1 MRREQGFTLIELLVA
16 IVIIGILAAVAIP
29 QYTRYV
35 QRGDLVEGTNA
46 LAAYRVQMEQWYQD
60 NNSYANGAAC
70 GVVPPAT
77 PPLVNFTVA
86 CALNGGAQAYIATA
100 TSLGPIA
107 GFKYTVDQN
116 NNQATPQAPQGWAT
130 STTGWTTR

>member
-1 MRREQGFTLIELLVA
+1 MRREQGFTLIELLTAVA
-16 IVIIGILAAVAIP
+16 IVSILAAVAIP

-70 GVVPPAT
+70 GVAAPAG
-77 PPLVNFTVA
+77 LVNFTVA
-86 CALNGGAQAYIATA
+86 CALGGGGQSYLATA
-100 TSLGPIA
+100 TARGPIA
-107 GFKYTVDQN
+107 GFSYTVDQS
-116 NNQATPQAPQGWAT
+116 NNQATPTAPTGWST
-130 STTGWTTR
+130 STTGWVTR